1 MKYLKTAGWVLSA
14 IVSAFLVFGSA
25 MGKFTE
31 WEGKQQLFDHLGYTA
46 DTIAKIGV
54 VEVLLAV
61 LFLVPRVDLVA
72 ALLLTAYLGG
82 ATATHVRIGDPFF
95 FPIILGVLAWV
106 ALAMRS
112 EDVRAFARS
121 HLSK

>member
-1 MKYLKTAGWVLSA
+1 MKYVKTIGWALSA
-14 IVSAFLVFGSA
+14 LVSAFLVLGSA

-31 WEGKQQLFDHLGYTA
+31 WEGKQQLFDHLGYSA

-54 VEVLLAV
+54 VEVLLAL
-61 LFLVPRVDLVA
+61 LFLVPRVDLFA

-82 ATATHVRIGDPFF
+82 ATATHVRVGDPFF
-95 FPIILGVLAWV
+95 FPIIIGVLAWV

-112 EDVRAFARS
+112 EDVRVFARN
-121 HLSK
+121 HIRK